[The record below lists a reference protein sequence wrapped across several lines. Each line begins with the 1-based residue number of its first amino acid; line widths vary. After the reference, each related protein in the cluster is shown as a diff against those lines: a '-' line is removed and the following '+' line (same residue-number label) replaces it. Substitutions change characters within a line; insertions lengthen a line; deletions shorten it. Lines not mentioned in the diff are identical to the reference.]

1 MPALTGA
8 LGEKLQTSADP
19 RRQSA
24 HLKHPLGDILSV
36 GFCGVRGGWED
47 LVEMAEWAK
56 GQEEALRSFL
66 EFPHGIPA
74 HDTFNRVF
82 ALLKPAPRQE
92 VVLPWRLE
100 RRGLPGDW
108 IHGAGKT
115 RRQTGRT
122 TPQLKALQGGSAGAG
137 RTGITLGQGAVDAKA
152 NEITALPEL
161 LQLLDLRETIVTT
174 EAMGGQ
180 KDLAQTSVAGG
191 GDYI

>member
-1 MPALTGA
+1 MTRLI
-8 LGEKLQTSADP
+8 ES
-19 RRQSA
+19 
-24 HLKHPLGDILSV
+24 
-36 GFCGVRGGWED
+36 
-47 LVEMAEWAK
+47 
-56 GQEEALRSFL
+56 LRCSS
-66 EFPHGIPA
+66 P
-74 HDTFNRVF
+74 
-82 ALLKPAPRQE
+82 PRQE

-122 TPQLKALQGGSAGAG
+122 TPKLKALQVGSAGAG
-137 RTGITLGQGAVDAKA
+137 RTGITLGQGAVDAKS